1 MKKAGYRQIAERYVK
16 ALYDIASEANARD
29 AVEKDLGV
37 IATLI
42 TESDEFAAILVN
54 PLLSRDQQ
62 ARALEPLLAAI
73 KAHDITRRFMAV
85 LAAQKRLPILADVA
99 KLYVECVS
107 AARGEI
113 KAEAISAHALSLK
126 DVAII
131 TERLSKAYG
140 KKVTLETSENPEL
153 LGGVV
158 IRIGSQQLDASFAGK
173 LNRLKNKL
181 KAA

>member
-37 IATLI
+37 LATLI
-42 TESDEFAAILVN
+42 KESDELSALLVN
-54 PLLSRDQQ
+54 PLLTRDQQ
-62 ARALEPLLAAI
+62 AKAMEPVLAAI
-73 KAHDITRRFMAV
+73 KAHDITKRFMVV
-85 LAAQKRLPILADVA
+85 LAAQKRLPILAEVA
-99 KLYVECVS
+99 NLYAER
-107 AARGEI
+107 AATARGEI
-113 KAEAISAHALSLK
+113 KAEAISARGLSLK

-140 KKVTLETSENPEL
+140 KKITLETSENPEL
-153 LGGVV
+153 LGGV
-158 IRIGSQQLDASFAGK
+158 ILRIGSQQLDASFAGK
-173 LNRLKNKL
+173 LSRLKNKL

>member
-16 ALYDIASEANARD
+16 ALYDIASEAGARD

-42 TESDEFAAILVN
+42 VESEAFASVLTN

-62 ARALEPLLAAI
+62 AKALEPVLASI
-73 KAHDITRRFMAV
+73 KAHDVTKRFIKT
-85 LAAQKRLPILADVA
+85 LAAQKRLPILGEAA
-99 KLYVECVS
+99 SIY
-107 AARGEI
+107 AQWAARARGEI

-158 IRIGSQQLDASFAGK
+158 ISIGSQQLDASFAGK

>member
-37 IATLI
+37 IETLI
-42 TESDEFAAILVN
+42 GESEAFASVLTN
-54 PLLSRDQQ
+54 PLLTREQQ
-62 ARALEPLLAAI
+62 AKALDPVLTSI
-73 KAHDITRRFMAV
+73 KAHDVTRRFIKT
-85 LAAQKRLPILADVA
+85 LAAQKRLPILAEAA
-99 KLYVECVS
+99 KLYAER
-107 AARGEI
+107 AANARGEI
-113 KAEAISAHALSLK
+113 RAEAISARGLSLK

-173 LNRLKNKL
+173 LSRLKNKL

>member
-16 ALYDIASEANARD
+16 ALYDIASEAKARD

-37 IATLI
+37 LATLI
-42 TESDEFAAILVN
+42 NESDELAALLVN
-54 PLLSRDQQ
+54 PLLTRDQQ
-62 ARALEPLLAAI
+62 AKAMEPVLAAI
-73 KAHDITRRFMAV
+73 KAHAITKQFIAT

-99 KLYVECVS
+99 RIFAQRAAE
-107 AARGEI
+107 ARGEI

-140 KKVTLETSENPEL
+140 RKVTLETSEDPEL

-158 IRIGSQQLDASFAGK
+158 LRIGSQQLDASFAGK

>member
-1 MKKAGYRQIAERYVK
+1 MKNAGQKQLAERYVK

-37 IATLI
+37 LATLLK
-42 TESDEFAAILVN
+42 ESDELASVLVN
-54 PLLSRDQQ
+54 PLLTRSQQ
-62 ARALEPLLAAI
+62 AKALEPVLSAI
-73 KAHDITRRFMAV
+73 KAHDVTKRFIVM
-85 LAAQKRLPILADVA
+85 LAQQKRLPALAEIA
-99 KLYVECVS
+99 RLYAERAAS
-107 AARGEI
+107 ARGEI
-113 KAEAISAHALSLK
+113 KAEAISAHPLSLK

-158 IRIGSQQLDASFAGK
+158 LRIGSQQLDASFAGK